1 MRPKINSDGSGCR
14 FDVIGVPS
22 FRGEQVGA
30 AGAPAVL
37 AEPAPVEVLGI
48 DEIRRVAFGFRN
60 ATREAS
66 LISRLVLSVRAF
78 VTFSCR
84 K

>member
-1 MRPKINSDGSGCR
+1 MPRA
-14 FDVIGVPS
+14 VT
-22 FRGEQVGA
+22 
-30 AGAPAVL
+30 APAHPHPPTTAYVARADAVL
-37 AEPAPVEVLGI
+37 AGPAPVEVLGI

>member
-1 MRPKINSDGSGCR
+1 
-14 FDVIGVPS
+14 VVH
-22 FRGEQVGA
+22 A
-30 AGAPAVL
+30 AYVTRADAVL
-37 AEPAPVEVLGI
+37 SEPAPVEVLGV
-48 DEIRRVAFGFRN
+48 DETRRVAFGFRN

-66 LISRLVLSVRAF
+66 LISRLAISVRAF